1 MNGINTLSAITTK
14 KNTLLNQISNTCDA
28 LIGALELTTE
38 STSQYGGGM
47 VEKFDAE
54 YVDKVISLLIQL
66 RLYTTRLHKE
76 VLNGL
81 IKSPEEMKML
91 VEGMYDFSE
100 KLHEAMRENGNLRN
114 NFEYGL
120 REIDTAIEEILADL
134 VVS

>member
-1 MNGINTLSAITTK
+1 
-14 KNTLLNQISNTCDA
+14 
-28 LIGALELTTE
+28 
-38 STSQYGGGM
+38 M